1 MGLPLERS
9 KFIKWIEH
17 KKIINKKGKLLSIC
31 KPIYYGQVFAI
42 GGGIENSL
50 SLLELF
56 AMLEKKLDI
65 KMNYTQL
72 DWRESDQKVFV
83 ADIEKAKRIIGWT
96 PKVSA
101 DDGISRMIAWLIR

>member
-1 MGLPLERS
+1 
-9 KFIKWIEH
+9 
-17 KKIINKKGKLLSIC
+17 
-31 KPIYYGQVFAI
+31 
-42 GGGIENSL
+42 
-50 SLLELF
+50 
-56 AMLEKKLDI
+56 MLEKKLDI

-101 DDGISRMIAWLIR
+101 DDGINRMIAWLIR

>member
-1 MGLPLERS
+1 MFSSEDLEIMCKS
-9 KFIKWIEH
+9 NIY
-17 KKIINKKGKLLSIC
+17 KIIVKSD
-31 KPIYYGQVFAI
+31 
-42 GGGIENSL
+42 
-50 SLLELF
+50 LELF

-101 DDGISRMIAWLIR
+101 DDGINRMIAWLIR

>member
-1 MGLPLERS
+1 MLSSEDLVIMCKS
-9 KFIKWIEH
+9 NI
-17 KKIINKKGKLLSIC
+17 KKIIVKSK
-31 KPIYYGQVFAI
+31 
-42 GGGIENSL
+42 
-50 SLLELF
+50 LELF

-101 DDGISRMIAWLIR
+101 DDGISRMLNWLIK

>member
-1 MGLPLERS
+1 MLSSEDLVIMCKS
-9 KFIKWIEH
+9 NIL
-17 KKIINKKGKLLSIC
+17 KIIFKSN
-31 KPIYYGQVFAI
+31 
-42 GGGIENSL
+42 
-50 SLLELF
+50 LELF

-101 DDGISRMIAWLIR
+101 DDGISRMLNWLIK

>member
-1 MGLPLERS
+1 
-9 KFIKWIEH
+9 
-17 KKIINKKGKLLSIC
+17 
-31 KPIYYGQVFAI
+31 
-42 GGGIENSL
+42 
-50 SLLELF
+50 
-56 AMLEKKLDI
+56 MLEKKLDI

-101 DDGISRMIAWLIR
+101 DDGISRMLNWLMK

>member
-1 MGLPLERS
+1 MLSSEDLVIMCKS
-9 KFIKWIEH
+9 NIL
-17 KKIINKKGKLLSIC
+17 KIIFKSN
-31 KPIYYGQVFAI
+31 
-42 GGGIENSL
+42 
-50 SLLELF
+50 LELF

-101 DDGISRMIAWLIR
+101 DDGISRMLNWLAN